1 MSLWAVLEVAIGLA
15 FVYLLL
21 ALFATA
27 MQELVATWFRL
38 RRDYLW
44 KALSDALGGAGNE
57 LFEKVL
63 THPLI
68 SPGVAPVAGSS
79 SSARKENA
87 PSYIPARNFS
97 IAVLDF
103 LRKFNANQTAGDIK
117 KAIAGLP
124 EGAVRTS
131 LEALYADADENLEK
145 FKQRLEIWFD
155 DAMDRLTGVYK
166 RWVQYFAFGFG
177 AVAAVLFNVDSI
189 NVAKTLWLDHNMRA
203 AMTAAAES
211 YVKNNPAPAP
221 NAGNQPRDAR
231 SGSAGASPT
240 SPCQPRPP
248 AATSS
253 GAPGVTDA
261 TKDFEEAR
269 RCAELLKAQIE
280 QLPLPLG
287 WAGVPAQQRPEWQNY
302 DDLQRFQAYVVYA
315 LLALPGWLITA
326 LAVSLGAP
334 FWFDTLKTLINIRG
348 AGPKPERSPATRAN
362 DHFASGQVAVAPSG
376 DATGQRPPQA
386 FAKLGVTESIRDLL
400 SVRAERLSEAGERGA
415 APAASVIVVPPTMVP
430 PDDRRRR

>member
-231 SGSAGASPT
+231 SGSAGAAPT
-240 SPCQPRPP
+240 SPCQPP
-248 AATSS
+248 
-253 GAPGVTDA
+253 
-261 TKDFEEAR
+261 R
-269 RCAELLKAQIE
+269 R
-280 QLPLPLG
+280 
-287 WAGVPAQQRPEWQNY
+287 QRPHP
-302 DDLQRFQAYVVYA
+302 LRRARPTPRRTSRKRA
-315 LLALPGWLITA
+315 
-326 LAVSLGAP
+326 GARNSSRLRSSSFP
-334 FWFDTLKTLINIRG
+334 SRS
-348 AGPKPERSPATRAN
+348 AGPGSLRNKGRSGRITMTFSASRPMSFMRCSPFPA
-362 DHFASGQVAVAPSG
+362 G
-376 DATGQRPPQA
+376 
-386 FAKLGVTESIRDLL
+386 
-400 SVRAERLSEAGERGA
+400 
-415 APAASVIVVPPTMVP
+415 
-430 PDDRRRR
+430 

>member
-131 LEALYADADENLEK
+131 LEALYADAGRTSK
-145 FKQRLEIWFD
+145 SSSSAW
-155 DAMDRLTGVYK
+155 
-166 RWVQYFAFGFG
+166 
-177 AVAAVLFNVDSI
+177 
-189 NVAKTLWLDHNMRA
+189 
-203 AMTAAAES
+203 
-211 YVKNNPAPAP
+211 
-221 NAGNQPRDAR
+221 R
-231 SGSAGASPT
+231 SGST
-240 SPCQPRPP
+240 MR
-248 AATSS
+248 
-253 GAPGVTDA
+253 
-261 TKDFEEAR
+261 
-269 RCAELLKAQIE
+269 
-280 QLPLPLG
+280 
-287 WAGVPAQQRPEWQNY
+287 W
-302 DDLQRFQAYVVYA
+302 
-315 LLALPGWLITA
+315 
-326 LAVSLGAP
+326 
-334 FWFDTLKTLINIRG
+334 
-348 AGPKPERSPATRAN
+348 
-362 DHFASGQVAVAPSG
+362 
-376 DATGQRPPQA
+376 TG
-386 FAKLGVTESIRDLL
+386 
-400 SVRAERLSEAGERGA
+400 
-415 APAASVIVVPPTMVP
+415 
-430 PDDRRRR
+430 